1 MTRTFIDVNIPMYA
15 AGAPH
20 PLREPS
26 QRVIMAIATGQLD
39 AVTDA
44 EVFQE
49 ILYRYIHIGEREKG
63 FRVFDHFYRIMVGRI
78 LPIDEADMQ
87 QARNLAERYATLSV
101 RDVIHLGV
109 MRRHQLRD
117 IVTADTGFDAIE
129 EIRRLDPQRF
139 QPQS

>member
-26 QRVIMAIATGQLD
+26 QRVIMAIATGHLD

-44 EVFQE
+44 EIFQE
-49 ILYRYIHIGEREKG
+49 ILYRYLHIGERNKG
-63 FRVFDHFYRIMVGRI
+63 FQVFDHFYRLMAGRI
-78 LPIDEADMQ
+78 LPIDDADVQ
-87 QARNLAERYATLSV
+87 QARHLAERYATLSP
-101 RDVIHLGV
+101 RDVIHLSV

-117 IVTADTGFDAIE
+117 IITADTGFDTIE

-139 QPQS
+139 QPQH

>member
-49 ILYRYIHIGEREKG
+49 ILYRYLHIGEREKG
-63 FRVFDHFYRIMVGRI
+63 FKVFDHFYRIMAGRI
-78 LPIDEADMQ
+78 LSIDDADVQ
-87 QARNLAERYATLSV
+87 QARNLAERYATLSA

-117 IVTADTGFDAIE
+117 IITADTGFDAIE
-129 EIRRLDPQRF
+129 EIRRLDPRLF
-139 QPQS
+139 LPES